1 VLRASGAIAAV
12 IAAYA
17 VIYPAERV
25 ISLVPI
31 FFIPLFVPIPAVL
44 FALIWFAL
52 QVWQGTTEFARPEM
66 AEGVAWWAHIGGFAF
81 GAAFA
86 LIVRLTLH
94 GPQTRVQRWDD
105 MQMSRIRGRRV
116 PDVRPKDWGEL

>member
-1 VLRASGAIAAV
+1 VRRRRARCRVVTSPDTVAPVLRASGAIAAV

-66 AEGVAWWAHIGGFAF
+66 AEGVAWWAHIGGVGLRA
-81 GAAFA
+81 GVW
-86 LIVRLTLH
+86 LYVRVSL
-94 GPQTRVQRWDD
+94 
-105 MQMSRIRGRRV
+105 
-116 PDVRPKDWGEL
+116 

>member
-1 VLRASGAIAAV
+1 
-12 IAAYA
+12 
-17 VIYPAERV
+17 
-25 ISLVPI
+25 
-31 FFIPLFVPIPAVL
+31 
-44 FALIWFAL
+44 
-52 QVWQGTTEFARPEM
+52 M

-94 GPQTRVQRWDD
+94 GPQTRLQRWDD